1 MSALRSYPG
10 RLLVMFQPH
19 GFSPMRLMGR
29 QIIESFAQTMTDE
42 DILLMPEIYFAGGT
56 VTRDISS
63 NDLIKYAGELGRQAF
78 FFDNRRQAGDYLK
91 NNARPGDRIVVMGAR
106 DNSLPAFCKEIL
118 EEL

>member
-1 MSALRSYPG
+1 
-10 RLLVMFQPH
+10 MFQPH

-29 QIIESFAQTMTDE
+29 QIIESFAQTMTNE

-63 NDLIKYAGELGRQAF
+63 NDLINYARELGKQAF
-78 FFDNRRQAGDYLK
+78 FFDNRTQAGDYLK
-91 NNARPGDRIVVMGAR
+91 RNAHPGDRIVIMGAR
-106 DNSLPAFCKEIL
+106 DNSLPAFCSEIL

>member
-63 NDLIKYAGELGRQAF
+63 NDLIKYAGELGRQAL

-91 NNARPGDRIVVMGAR
+91 TMPAPATASLSWAPATTRCRPSAKK
-106 DNSLPAFCKEIL
+106 F
-118 EEL
+118 